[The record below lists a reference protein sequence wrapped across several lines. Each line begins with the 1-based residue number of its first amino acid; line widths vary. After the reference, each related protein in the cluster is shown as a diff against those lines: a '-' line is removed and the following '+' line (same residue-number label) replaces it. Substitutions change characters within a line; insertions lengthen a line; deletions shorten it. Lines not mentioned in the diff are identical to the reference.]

1 MRFAPSCGETLP
13 HYSASVCL
21 PARRPAFGTG
31 KKVLNI
37 LAAERDKPTGA
48 LGSIVAH
55 FEAAIAARARLRGDS
70 LFHRSF
76 LARLSSRA
84 PDHSPAPH
92 ARIGETPAAPIRR
105 RSLIHA
111 CWIVIQNR
119 REPALNLRDAPA
131 IAAGVT
137 SLPVYGGWVRRSRR
151 AMRRVQPDRRESKHR
166 YDNQTND
173 SYEYPTFGFHFPPP
187 WLNRH
192 PPEDP
197 VSQLRLPLST
207 SLGKTEPSPRYSGPP
222 KLVSHH
228 RRACSAPHPERNAD
242 DTARLSF
249 TYNNNWI
256 NLATCSHGAVSLST
270 PRPTVRATRNAAL
283 RSPLTRWWRATER
296 IGQTGRLPRRG
307 RRAPHG
313 RFSRGGAALSRP
325 PPSAPSSPAFLRRPE
340 PIVSPNSSIFCANQ
354 RSKEIRENG
363 TFARRGVH
371 LSRPCR
377 PFFAA
382 MKMATTHR
390 LPIGW

>member
-1 MRFAPSCGETLP
+1 MRFALSCGETLP

-48 LGSIVAH
+48 LGGIVAH

-296 IGQTGRLPRRG
+296 ILA
-307 RRAPHG
+307 RAARPAG
-313 RFSRGGAALSRP
+313 CRGAAAALLMADFRAAAPRYLGRHRP
-325 PPSAPSSPAFLRRPE
+325 RQALRHFCVDRNPSSARTRP
-340 PIVSPNSSIFCANQ
+340 SS
-354 RSKEIRENG
+354 
-363 TFARRGVH
+363 ARTSGQKRFGKTGLSLDVASICRGLAG
-371 LSRPCR
+371 LSL
-377 PFFAA
+377 
-382 MKMATTHR
+382 
-390 LPIGW
+390 LP